1 MLFDTIG
8 QALGGATG
16 VGGLLG
22 AGLGFLG
29 SRSNASNALQ
39 AAETQAQALRQNAK
53 DAICLLYTSDAADE

>member
-1 MLFDTIG
+1 MSIFDTIG

-29 SRSNASNALQ
+29 SRSNA
-39 AAETQAQALRQNAK
+39 
-53 DAICLLYTSDAADE
+53 